1 MYATFRYNFQS
12 IRRREE
18 LKNRGLFLEGWKR
31 RRRRGG
37 GKGEAGGWLQKNG
50 VELSIS
56 PEETSSHFSIVPFPS
71 RVRQGLKSACY
82 SVPPPPS
89 LPILNGCFDTSV
101 SIGRRVFLNFSFKTL
116 ENLWRRKRE
125 EEEKEETL
133 FLIPRDDKL
142 DPRKPLSSLL
152 LLLSLSYLAE
162 KKEMIG
168 TQRWFADRRNETEM

>member
-1 MYATFRYNFQS
+1 MEK
-12 IRRREE
+12 EE
-18 LKNRGLFLEGWKR
+18 KE
-31 RRRRGG
+31 GG

-116 ENLWRRKRE
+116 ENLRKRE
-125 EEEKEETL
+125 RGEEETL

-142 DPRKPLSSLL
+142 DPRKPLSSL